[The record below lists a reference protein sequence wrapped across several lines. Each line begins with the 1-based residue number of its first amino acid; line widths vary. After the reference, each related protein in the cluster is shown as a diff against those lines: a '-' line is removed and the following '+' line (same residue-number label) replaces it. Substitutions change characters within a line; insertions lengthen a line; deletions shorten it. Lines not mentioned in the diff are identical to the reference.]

1 MGGAYSILLASIV
14 ATVCIDSKGYHHKTR
29 FYEHSVCLGETWS
42 AWTDSRPT
50 ASDVLLTPTFPAF
63 SLFKPGNSLV
73 DVMKNCTQPNSSFFQ
88 RAECFLNLVSHFQ
101 SKSDGCRLTGHSALF
116 FANECDIGFTPQ
128 EAISQGWMELLY
140 VLEWYIYWWSSQP
153 SNISSS
159 AIKNPR
165 LYMYVGSQQR
175 QENTTK
181 LDLYTYTRFYTRLI
195 VRKFGYTN
203 QAAACAPC
211 SNHAMLAS
219 TML

>member
-1 MGGAYSILLASIV
+1 
-14 ATVCIDSKGYHHKTR
+14 
-29 FYEHSVCLGETWS
+29 
-42 AWTDSRPT
+42 
-50 ASDVLLTPTFPAF
+50 
-63 SLFKPGNSLV
+63 
-73 DVMKNCTQPNSSFFQ
+73 MKNCTQPNSSFFQ

-101 SKSDGCRLTGHSALF
+101 SKSDGCRLTGHSALS

-128 EAISQGWMELLY
+128 VAISQGWMELLY
-140 VLEWYIYWWSSQP
+140 VLEWYIYWRSSQP

-211 SNHAMLAS
+211 SNHAVLAS

>member
-1 MGGAYSILLASIV
+1 MNGQPTSSVRCSAYSDFSRILFVQARQQSYK
-14 ATVCIDSKGYHHKTR
+14 CH
-29 FYEHSVCLGETWS
+29 GELHT
-42 AWTDSRPT
+42 TKF
-50 ASDVLLTPTFPAF
+50 LL
-63 SLFKPGNSLV
+63 
-73 DVMKNCTQPNSSFFQ
+73 FQ
-88 RAECFLNLVSHFQ
+88 RAQCFLDLVSHFQ

-165 LYMYVGSQQR
+165 LYMYVGSHQR

-181 LDLYTYTRFYTRLI
+181 LDFYTYTTFYTRLI